1 MCRGKT
7 AFIIIHRNP
16 AVVKKN
22 FLFFQENRAP
32 DFLLPFYL
40 ILCIF
45 RLLLLLLVH
54 LVHPVVEV
62 AVLLVVEAVHLVEE
76 EAHGKS
82 FYITMAYK

>member
-32 DFLLPFYL
+32 DFLLSFYL

-45 RLLLLLLVH
+45 QNLSLKQTGPAQKTGSAFCEACLTVDQTELVRT
-54 LVHPVVEV
+54 
-62 AVLLVVEAVHLVEE
+62 
-76 EAHGKS
+76 
-82 FYITMAYK
+82 I

>member
-45 RLLLLLLVH
+45 QNLSLNKRGRHRKQARLSAK
-54 LVHPVVEV
+54 PV
-62 AVLLVVEAVHLVEE
+62 
-76 EAHGKS
+76 
-82 FYITMAYK
+82 